1 MMQPLPKLRGG
12 GSAKS
17 CSISK
22 KLLTFMRGSK
32 SFERTLTLTFSNMLP
47 LTLMVVSRIVLR
59 TYRAVF

>member
-1 MMQPLPKLRGG
+1 
-12 GSAKS
+12 
-17 CSISK
+17 
-22 KLLTFMRGSK
+22 MRGSK